1 LRQASVSAEELA
13 AAIRRRFP
21 SADPSLEADLTACE
35 DARLNEKIDP
45 RAALK
50 AIQTLHHHRRLL
62 AEASKLSRWSTPDT
76 SIEPTRNER
85 PS

>member
-21 SADPSLEADLTACE
+21 TADASLEADLATCE
-35 DARLNEKIDP
+35 VARLNEKIDP

-62 AEASKLSRWSTPDT
+62 ADASKLSRWSVADT
-76 SIEPTRNER
+76 SIQSNKNER